1 MLGRATGAAGFVLGI
16 IGFCVPLT
24 AQAAS
29 PKPPQHDET
38 TRFALRYV
46 HSLAHSEI
54 DAWAAADLGCLTR
67 AKGTAQQ
74 TRTPLEP
81 DTARRCW
88 DETLKA
94 HTDMVAQQAESGVFS
109 ATGRGIGLGLLH
121 DRHRATEN
129 WKEYPPAVFL
139 SPPVIL
145 KHHAPTPQLS
155 AVRTSQTQPMAL
167 ILTPGAEPVAVR
179 GQAVDVKIVYGDPL
193 TAPLAL
199 RPEEIWWVNGAK
211 RQFGPVREV
220 VARFIVVTGLR
231 KFGYAIDRAV
241 MNEALPGAPLIPTTH
256 YGLRP
261 DNGRKFDQADP
272 AQGILKGELVAG
284 SARWWER
291 DKAAPAVRA
300 ALAQAAHLPAAER
313 ADLLT

>member
-1 MLGRATGAAGFVLGI
+1 MGCLSRARTTSDKGASQL
-16 IGFCVPLT
+16 PTST
-24 AQAAS
+24 AQS
-29 PKPPQHDET
+29 
-38 TRFALRYV
+38 
-46 HSLAHSEI
+46 
-54 DAWAAADLGCLTR
+54 
-67 AKGTAQQ
+67 
-74 TRTPLEP
+74 
-81 DTARRCW
+81 CW
-88 DETLKA
+88 DDTLKA
-94 HTDMVAQQAESGVFS
+94 HTDMVAQQAEAGVFS

-145 KHHAPTPQLS
+145 KHHAPIPHMTV
-155 AVRTSQTQPMAL
+155 VRTSPAQPMAL
-167 ILTPGAEPVAVR
+167 ILRPGTDPVAIR
-179 GQAVDVKIVYGDPL
+179 GQAVDVKIAYSDPL

-211 RQFGPVREV
+211 RQFGPVHEV
-220 VARFIVVTGLR
+220 TARFIVVNGLR
-231 KFGYAIDRAV
+231 KLGFGTDRAV

-272 AQGILKGELVAG
+272 SQGILKGELVAG

-291 DKAAPAVRA
+291 DEAAPAL
-300 ALAQAAHLPAAER
+300 LAPCFEQLET
-313 ADLLT
+313 LLAKLDG